1 MSQPRTDVLMLRY
14 LGQAAEEARVRADRL
29 PAHIAARLRV
39 SDSTVRRFERGLSW
53 PTNPDATV
61 DAYAAE
67 LDIDARELWAR
78 ALELWRED
86 NA

>member
-14 LGQAAEEARVRADRL
+14 LGRAAEEARRRTDRL
-29 PAHIAARLRV
+29 PADIAARLRV

-61 DAYAAE
+61 QAYAAE
-67 LDIDARELWAR
+67 LGVDAKVLWAR
-78 ALELWRED
+78 ALELWHED
-86 NA
+86 DS